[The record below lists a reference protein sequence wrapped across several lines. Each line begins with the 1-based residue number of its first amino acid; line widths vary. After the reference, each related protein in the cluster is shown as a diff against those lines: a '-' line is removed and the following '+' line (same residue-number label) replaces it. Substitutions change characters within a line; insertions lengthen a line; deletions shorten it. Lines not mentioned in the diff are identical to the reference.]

1 MGEHL
6 VSHLR
11 RNVVAYMA
19 LAVAAGTAGGVAY
32 SAIPGGQGTIQ
43 GCYAAGGALRV
54 IDAEA
59 GDTCR
64 PSETALAWSQQG
76 PAGPAGAPGP
86 AGHPGPSGPAGSQGP
101 AGVATTYAKAAGGP
115 ISLAGEKP
123 KLVAS
128 IAVPPGTYA
137 IFAKAVGELTVPSY
151 TCPSGS
157 DIYYCTLAHN
167 ERRLAA
173 TVVGCTVAAG
183 GAGDLARSNLIAG
196 GNSLFA
202 SQTLAASLVQTL
214 DQPTNQVTLR
224 CLQYDGGKWDARV
237 TNARLIAM
245 KVDRGGPP
253 SVFASVPTTIP
264 AAEVKPKLRPL
275 RRVLGLSRATR

>member
-11 RNVVAYMA
+11 RNVVAYVA
-19 LAVAAGTAGGVAY
+19 LVAAAATAGGVAY
-32 SAIPGGQGTIQ
+32 SAIPGGQGVIQ

-54 IDAEA
+54 IDADA

-64 PSETALAWSQQG
+64 PSETALAWNQHGPAG
-76 PAGPAGAPGP
+76 PAGPAGAAGPPG
-86 AGHPGPSGPAGSQGP
+86 AQGP
-101 AGVATTYAKAAGGP
+101 AGVATTYARAAGGP
-115 ISLAGEKP
+115 IALVTAKP

-128 IAVPPGTYA
+128 VDVPSGTYA

-157 DIYYCTLAHN
+157 DIYYCNLAHN

-173 TVVGCTVAAG
+173 TIVGCSVTAG
-183 GAGDLARSNLIAG
+183 SASDLARANLIAG
-196 GNSLFA
+196 ANSLVA
-202 SQTLAASLVQTL
+202 YQTLSASLVQTL
-214 DQPTNQVTLR
+214 EQPSNAVQLR
-224 CLQYDGGKWDARV
+224 CVQYGGGKWDARV
-237 TNARLIAM
+237 TNVRLVAM
-245 KVDRGGPP
+245 KVDSGGPP

-264 AAEVKPKLRPL
+264 AAEVKPKLKPL
-275 RRVLGLSRATR
+275 RRVLGLRRATR

>member
-11 RNVVAYMA
+11 RNVVAYVA
-19 LAVAAGTAGGVAY
+19 LAVAVATAGGVAY
-32 SAIPGGQGTIQ
+32 SAIPGGQGVIQ

-54 IDAEA
+54 IDADA

-76 PAGPAGAPGP
+76 PAGPAGPV
-86 AGHPGPSGPAGSQGP
+86 GHTGPSGPAGPQGP

-115 ISLAGEKP
+115 ISLAGEQPKP
-123 KLVAS
+123 VAS
-128 IAVPPGTYA
+128 IDVPPGTYA

-151 TCPSGS
+151 TCPPDS
-157 DIYYCTLAHN
+157 DIYYCTLVHN

-183 GAGDLARSNLIAG
+183 GASDLARTNLIAG

-202 SQTLAASLVQTL
+202 SQTLGASLVQTL
-214 DQPTNQVTLR
+214 DQPTNTVTLR
-224 CLQYDGGKWDARV
+224 CLQYGGGKWDARV
-237 TNARLIAM
+237 TNARLVAM

-264 AAEVKPKLRPL
+264 AAEVKPKLKPL
-275 RRVLGLSRATR
+275 RRVLGLRRATR